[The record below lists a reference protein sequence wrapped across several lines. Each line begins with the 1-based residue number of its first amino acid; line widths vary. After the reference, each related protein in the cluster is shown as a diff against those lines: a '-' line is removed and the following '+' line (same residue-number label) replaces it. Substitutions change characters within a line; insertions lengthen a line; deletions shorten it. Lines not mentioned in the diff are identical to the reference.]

1 MNIDEIGLKVKNLIK
16 KAGTLKRHQVKE
28 MNNIFNEIKLLS
40 AARNKIINNVV
51 ITEPVITEP
60 VITEPVITEPVNK
73 SIERVIMY
81 SEIPH
86 QHIKMVVKK
95 K

>member
-1 MNIDEIGLKVKNLIK
+1 
-16 KAGTLKRHQVKE
+16 
-28 MNNIFNEIKLLS
+28 MNNIFNKIKLLS

-51 ITEPVITEP
+51 ITEPV
-60 VITEPVITEPVNK
+60 NK
-73 SIERVIMY
+73 RIERVIMY

>member
-28 MNNIFNEIKLLS
+28 MNNIFNKIKLLS

-51 ITEPVITEP
+51 ITEPV
-60 VITEPVITEPVNK
+60 NK
-73 SIERVIMY
+73 RIERVIMY

>member
-60 VITEPVITEPVNK
+60 VNK